1 TPSAA
6 IYSNLSSRQGGSHE
20 QAHGARDRIPA
31 AAGLLGGRGQY
42 DPSQARR
49 SHGAEGAG
57 ERADACANAP
67 RDPAADRPRHVPRV
81 GRARKSPDGILVPFS
96 SPPQTT
102 SGSLIR
108 KVSGVWVHGRAGWSA
123 PPYAGRSRNLAA
135 RRRAGR

>member
-1 TPSAA
+1 
-6 IYSNLSSRQGGSHE
+6 
-20 QAHGARDRIPA
+20 
-31 AAGLLGGRGQY
+31 
-42 DPSQARR
+42 R
-49 SHGAEGAG
+49 S
-57 ERADACANAP
+57 
-67 RDPAADRPRHVPRV
+67 PRHVPRV

-135 RRRAGR
+135 ARRRAGRGAGAIGRCLELLSRAPAGLGSRGSRRGQAASLGA